1 MDYREVSEGVSRR
14 TQGSKC
20 TRRETD
26 WSLGQLSLRDCA
38 ASVKTGLWQEG
49 GNAVIELQ

>member
-1 MDYREVSEGVSRR
+1 MDYGEVSEGVSRR

-20 TRRETD
+20 MGRETD

-38 ASVKTGLWQEG
+38 ASVKTGPWPEG
-49 GNAVIELQ
+49 GNKDIEAQ